1 MIFVIGGVTASGKS
15 DLAFRFAKA
24 INGIII
30 NADAFAFYK
39 ELNIGT
45 AKPTKEELAMVPTF
59 LFNNISLDE
68 RFSIYNYQKEVR
80 VILDEYLAKKVPIVL
95 VGGSGL
101 YIRAAL
107 YNYNLQPEKELK
119 IVDDHKISNTSLH
132 KELEALDKEA
142 ASKIHPNNR
151 KRVLRALALIK
162 THAQTKTALEEV
174 TTSEPLY
181 PYTMI
186 CLDKENEVL
195 HRDIETRVK
204 LMFAK
209 GLRMEAVTLS
219 KKYPRNAQGMQAIGY
234 KEIVQNP
241 NATDEEL
248 MNLIALR
255 TRQYAK
261 RQRTFFRNQ
270 FTATWFTD
278 KEEAFNYLRGKY
290 EELL

>member
-15 DLAFRFAKA
+15 DLAFKFAKA

-39 ELNIGT
+39 ELEIGT
-45 AKPTKEELAMVPTF
+45 AKPSKEELASVPSF

-68 RFSIYNYQKEVR
+68 RFSIYHYQKEAR
-80 VILDEYLAKKVPIVL
+80 KIIDHYLAENVPIII

-107 YNYNLQPEKELK
+107 YNYNLMPTELMAIKDDPQISNEALHNKLKEL
-119 IVDDHKISNTSLH
+119 D
-132 KELEALDKEA
+132 AEA
-142 ASKIHPNNR
+142 AAKIHPNNR
-151 KRVLRALALIK
+151 KRVVRALALIEE
-162 THAQTKTALEEV
+162 TGTTKTEIEEA
-174 TTSEPLY
+174 TTNTPLY

-195 HRDIETRVK
+195 HRDIQTRVQS
-204 LMFAK
+204 MFEK
-209 GLRMEAVTLS
+209 GLREEAMALCT
-219 KKYPRNAQGMQAIGY
+219 KYKQNAQGMQAIGY
-234 KEIVQNP
+234 KEIVQNA
-241 NATDEEL
+241 NKSDEEL
-248 MNLIALR
+248 IDLIALR

-270 FTATWFTD
+270 FDAKWFYD
-278 KEEAFNYLRGKY
+278 KDKAFNYLMRKY
-290 EELL
+290 EELT